1 MPTWTEIFIK
11 LFPHPLKTHTDAHLQ
26 NEEEK
31 DFKKHTHS
39 NTKTFNMK
47 CKMAEHSKFKDTVIL
62 MAWSG
67 LKIILQQK
75 RSKAAGRKHIGYA
88 DLLEIHQNK
97 QQPQNNTK

>member
-1 MPTWTEIFIK
+1 M
-11 LFPHPLKTHTDAHLQ
+11 HLQ

-31 DFKKHTHS
+31 EFKNDTHS

-47 CKMAEHSKFKDTVIL
+47 CKKAEHSKFKDNVIF

-67 LKIILQQK
+67 LKIILQQR
-75 RSKAAGRKHIGYA
+75 RSKAAGTKHIGYA
-88 DLLEIHQNK
+88 DLLAIHQKK